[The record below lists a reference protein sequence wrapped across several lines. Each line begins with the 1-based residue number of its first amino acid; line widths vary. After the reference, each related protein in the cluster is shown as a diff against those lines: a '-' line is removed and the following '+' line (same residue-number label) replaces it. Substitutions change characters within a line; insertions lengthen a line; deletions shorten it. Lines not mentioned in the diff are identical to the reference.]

1 MKCSQ
6 PWVVQFWSNQLRKS
20 KYTASHRWK
29 ALMLAVL
36 LLVFSVFALYKV
48 RTDVERVMFPRTYRE
63 IVEEQAEVF
72 DLPESLVYAVIK
84 AESNFDTEAVSSVG
98 AIGLM
103 QMMPN
108 TFTWMQ
114 EILHETYEEKALYE
128 PEVSVRFGCALL
140 RLLLNEYGD
149 LTAAL
154 SAYNAG
160 MGNVTSWLSDT
171 AYSTDGETLSTI
183 PFSETRMYVKKV
195 LRYKANYE
203 KIYGGMEN
211 G

>member
-1 MKCSQ
+1 
-6 PWVVQFWSNQLRKS
+6 
-20 KYTASHRWK
+20 
-29 ALMLAVL
+29 MLVAL

-48 RTDVERVMFPRTYRE
+48 RGDVERVVFPRAYRE
-63 IVEEQAEVF
+63 IVEEQAEAF

-114 EILHETYEEKALYE
+114 EVLHETYEEKALYE

-160 MGNVTSWLSDT
+160 MGNVTSWLSDK

-183 PFSETRMYVKKV
+183 PFSETRMYVQKV

>member
-1 MKCSQ
+1 M
-6 PWVVQFWSNQLRKS
+6 VL
-20 KYTASHRWK
+20 
-29 ALMLAVL
+29 ALF

-63 IVEEQAEVF
+63 VVEEQAGAFE
-72 DLPESLVYAVIK
+72 LEESLVYAVIK
-84 AESNFDTEAVSSVG
+84 AESNFDPDAQSSVG
-98 AIGLM
+98 AMGLM

-108 TFTWMQ
+108 TFIWMQ
-114 EILHETYEEKALYE
+114 SLLGETYEENALYE

-140 RLLLNEYGD
+140 RLLLDEYGD

-171 AYSTDGETLSTI
+171 AYSLDGKTLNTI
-183 PFSETRMYVKKV
+183 PFSETRMYVQKV
-195 LRYKANYE
+195 LRYKENYE
-203 KIYGGMEN
+203 NIYGGMEN

>member
-1 MKCSQ
+1 
-6 PWVVQFWSNQLRKS
+6 
-20 KYTASHRWK
+20 
-29 ALMLAVL
+29 MLAVL

-114 EILHETYEEKALYE
+114 EILHETHEEKALYE

-160 MGNVTSWLSDT
+160 MGNVTSWLSDA
-171 AYSTDGETLSTI
+171 AYSDDGKTLKGI
-183 PFSETRMYVKKV
+183 PFTETRRYVRKV
-195 LRYKANYE
+195 LWYKEIYE

>member
-1 MKCSQ
+1 MKCLRS
-6 PWVVQFWSNQLRKS
+6 WAVKFWRNKLRKR
-20 KYTASHRWK
+20 KYGRPHRWK
-29 ALMLAVL
+29 AAAAALF
-36 LLVFSVFALYKV
+36 LLVFAVFALYKV

-63 IVEEQAEVF
+63 VVEEQAKAFE
-72 DLPESLVYAVIK
+72 LEESLVYAVIK
-84 AESNFDTEAVSSVG
+84 AESNFDPDAQSSVG
-98 AIGLM
+98 AMGLM

-108 TFTWMQ
+108 TFIWMQ
-114 EILHETYEEKALYE
+114 SMLGETYEENALYE

-140 RLLLNEYGD
+140 RLLLDEYGD

-171 AYSTDGETLSTI
+171 AYSLDGKTLSAI
-183 PFSETRMYVKKV
+183 PFSETRMYVQKV
-195 LRYKANYE
+195 LRYKENYE
-203 KIYGGMEN
+203 NIYGGMEN

>member
-6 PWVVQFWSNQLRKS
+6 LWAVQFWSNQLRKS

-63 IVEEQAEVF
+63 IVEEQAEAF

-160 MGNVTSWLSDT
+160 MGNVTSWLSD
-171 AYSTDGETLSTI
+171 AEYSADGVTLKAIPFGET
-183 PFSETRMYVKKV
+183 RHYVERV
-195 LRYKANYE
+195 LRYKENYE
-203 KIYGGMEN
+203 IIYGGMEN

>member
-1 MKCSQ
+1 
-6 PWVVQFWSNQLRKS
+6 
-20 KYTASHRWK
+20 
-29 ALMLAVL
+29 
-36 LLVFSVFALYKV
+36 
-48 RTDVERVMFPRTYRE
+48 MFPRTYRE
-63 IVEEQAEVF
+63 IVEKQAQVY
-72 DLPESLVYAVIK
+72 DLDESLIYAIIK
-84 AESNFDTEAVSSVG
+84 AESNFDTDAVSAVG
-98 AIGLM
+98 AKGLM
-103 QMMPN
+103 QMMPS

-114 EILHETYEEKALYE
+114 GVLDETHEEDALHE

-171 AYSTDGETLSTI
+171 AYSLDGKTLRAI
-183 PFSETRMYVKKV
+183 PFSETRIYVRRV
-195 LRYKANYE
+195 LRYKEHYE